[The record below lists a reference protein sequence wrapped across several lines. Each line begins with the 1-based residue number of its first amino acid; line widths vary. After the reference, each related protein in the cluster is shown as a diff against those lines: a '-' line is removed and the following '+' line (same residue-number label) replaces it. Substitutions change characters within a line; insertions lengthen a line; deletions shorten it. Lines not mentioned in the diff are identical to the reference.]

1 MTNRPLF
8 RAAVYALAIFLIG
21 FGYRVSF
28 VDQGWA
34 ATDEGWLQAMGA
46 RIAAGQVPYRDFDY
60 VFPPLTSYKEA
71 ALHLLLGDS
80 WTVFASRTLFSIE
93 VALASVLAFLIL
105 RRFVSDRAAFLAT
118 LPTIFFTVIVLAFTS
133 YTIDAQLMALLSI
146 ALMVYAADGVRFR
159 RALAAGAGVA
169 AVLAVM
175 AKQPYLAFI
184 PAIPFAALAGA
195 WLRSGSGEPV
205 HPAVRALQVGW
216 MWYLA
221 GCAAAAALILACF
234 AAAGA
239 LGQFGYEAFL
249 LGSQGHPVSRRFLL
263 IQDLPEYL
271 TRYDALVPAL
281 MALIAVLLAFR
292 IARVYEVA
300 RTLLLAGILAFVLVL
315 TLRHPPPPSRPF
327 VTIVAY
333 GVLVSIGLVALATTV
348 ALEGPWLRNNP
359 TAQALRSRL
368 FPPELVFLALF
379 LQWLAQFHYDGLVF
393 WYEGAFLSVPVV
405 LLFVHALSP
414 VALQVRRPAS
424 LRLSV
429 GTPALASFLL
439 GVWLA
444 IGGFGVVQQRVYEDA
459 QRSQLTADFST
470 PALHGIKAYPL
481 TQQRVDALVAEV
493 ESRTKAG
500 DPIFFLPDFGLLY
513 EATGRRN
520 PTRLDWYNEGFL
532 TPAITDRVLSDLQ
545 RDPPKVVF
553 LQTQREGAYERD
565 QPAIDW
571 PNTKWARIYD
581 YLVAH
586 YKQVGSVQDIKVM
599 VPNQ

>member
-1 MTNRPLF
+1 VTNRPLF

-80 WTVFASRTLFSIE
+80 WTVFASRTLFAIE

-205 HPAVRALQVGW
+205 HPASRALQVGW

-221 GCAAAAALILACF
+221 GCAAAAALILAYF

-444 IGGFGVVQQRVYEDA
+444 IGGFGVVQERVYEDA

-571 PNTKWARIYD
+571 PNTKWAPIYD

>member
-1 MTNRPLF
+1 MTIRPPL
-8 RAAVYALAIFLIG
+8 RAAAYALAIFLIG
-21 FGYRVSF
+21 LGYRLSF
-28 VDQGWA
+28 VYQGWA

-71 ALHLLLGDS
+71 ALHLLLGGS
-80 WTVFASRTLFSIE
+80 WTVFASRTLFSVE
-93 VALASVLAFLIL
+93 VALASVLGFLIL

-133 YTIDAQLMALLSI
+133 YTIDAQFMALLSI
-146 ALMVYAADGVRFR
+146 ALMVHAGEGVRFR
-159 RALAAGAGVA
+159 RALAAGAGIA

-184 PAIPFAALAGA
+184 PAIPFVALAGA
-195 WLRSGSGEPV
+195 WLRRGSREPV

-216 MWYLA
+216 GWYLA
-221 GCAAAAALILACF
+221 GCAATAALIVAYF

-249 LGSQGHPVSRRFLL
+249 LGSLGHPVSRRFLL

-281 MALIAVLLAFR
+281 MAVVAVLLAFR
-292 IARVYEVA
+292 IARAYEVA
-300 RTLLLAGILAFVLVL
+300 RTLLLAGVLAFVLVL
-315 TLRHPPPPSRPF
+315 TLRHPPPPSRPL

-333 GVLVSIGLVALATTV
+333 GVLVSIGLVALVTTV
-348 ALEGPWLRNNP
+348 ALEGPWLRNNA
-359 TAQALRSRL
+359 TAQALRARL

-379 LQWLAQFHYDGLVF
+379 MQWLTQFHYDGLVF

-405 LLFVHALSP
+405 LLFVHALSRVDLP
-414 VALQVRRPAS
+414 LRRSRS
-424 LRLSV
+424 LRLSI
-429 GTPALASFLL
+429 GTPTFASLLL
-439 GVWLA
+439 GVFLA
-444 IGGFGVVQQRVYEDA
+444 VGGFGVVQERVYEDA

-470 PALHGIKAYPL
+470 PALRGIKAYPV
-481 TQQRVDALVAEV
+481 TRQRVDALVAEID
-493 ESRTKAG
+493 SRTKAG

-520 PTRLDWYNEGFL
+520 PTRLDWYNESFL
-532 TPAITDRVLSDLQ
+532 TPAISDRVLSDLQ

-571 PNTKWARIYD
+571 PNTKWAPIYE

-586 YKQVGSVQDIKVM
+586 YKQVGAVQDIKVM
-599 VPNQ
+599 VPN

>member
-1 MTNRPLF
+1 L

-21 FGYRVSF
+21 LGYRLSF
-28 VDQGWA
+28 VYQGWA

-71 ALHLLLGDS
+71 ALHLLLGGS
-80 WTVFASRTLFSIE
+80 WTVFASRTLFSVE
-93 VALASVLAFLIL
+93 VALASVLGFLIL
-105 RRFVSDRAAFLAT
+105 RRFVSERAAFLAT

-133 YTIDAQLMALLSI
+133 YTIDAQFMALLSI
-146 ALMVYAADGVRFR
+146 ALMVYAGEGMRFR

-175 AKQPYLAFI
+175 AKQPYVAFI
-184 PAIPFAALAGA
+184 PAIPFAAVAGA
-195 WLRSGSGEPV
+195 WLRRGSGEPV

-216 MWYLA
+216 GWYLA
-221 GCAAAAALILACF
+221 GCAATAALIVAYF

-249 LGSQGHPVSRRFLL
+249 LGSLGHPVSRRFLI

-281 MALIAVLLAFR
+281 MAVIAVLLAFR
-292 IARVYEVA
+292 IARAYEVA
-300 RTLLLAGILAFVLVL
+300 RTLLLAGMLAFVLVL
-315 TLRHPPPPSRPF
+315 TLRHPPPPSRPL

-333 GVLVSIGLVALATTV
+333 GVLVSIGLVALVTTV

-359 TAQALRSRL
+359 TAQALRARL

-379 LQWLAQFHYDGLVF
+379 MQWLTQFHYDGLVF

-405 LLFVHALSP
+405 LLFVHALSRVDLP
-414 VALQVRRPAS
+414 LRHSPS
-424 LRLSV
+424 LRLSI
-429 GTPALASFLL
+429 GTPALASLLL
-439 GVWLA
+439 GAWLA

-470 PALHGIKAYPL
+470 PALRGIKAYPV
-481 TQQRVDALVAEV
+481 TQQRVDALVAEID
-493 ESRTKAG
+493 SRTKAG

-520 PTRLDWYNEGFL
+520 PTRLDWYNESFL

-571 PNTKWARIYD
+571 PNTKWAPIYD

-599 VPNQ
+599 VPDLNR

>member
-1 MTNRPLF
+1 MTIRPPL
-8 RAAVYALAIFLIG
+8 RAAAYALAIFLIG
-21 FGYRVSF
+21 LGYRLSF
-28 VDQGWA
+28 VYQGWA

-71 ALHLLLGDS
+71 ALHLLLGGS
-80 WTVFASRTLFSIE
+80 WTVFASRTLFSVE
-93 VALASVLAFLIL
+93 VALASVLGFFIL

-133 YTIDAQLMALLSI
+133 YTIDAQFMALLSI
-146 ALMVYAADGVRFR
+146 ALMVHAGEGVRFQ
-159 RALAAGAGVA
+159 RALAAGAGIA

-195 WLRSGSGEPV
+195 WLRRGSREPV

-216 MWYLA
+216 GWYLA
-221 GCAAAAALILACF
+221 GCAATAALIVAYF

-249 LGSQGHPVSRRFLL
+249 LGSLGHPVSRRFLL

-281 MALIAVLLAFR
+281 MAVVAVLLAFR
-292 IARVYEVA
+292 IARAYEVA
-300 RTLLLAGILAFVLVL
+300 RTLLLAGVLAFVLVL
-315 TLRHPPPPSRPF
+315 TLRHPPPPSRPL

-333 GVLVSIGLVALATTV
+333 GVLVSIGLVALVTTV

-359 TAQALRSRL
+359 TAHALRARL

-379 LQWLAQFHYDGLVF
+379 MQWLTQFHYDGLVF

-405 LLFVHALSP
+405 LLFVHALSRVDLP
-414 VALQVRRPAS
+414 LRRSQS
-424 LRLSV
+424 LRLSI
-429 GTPALASFLL
+429 GTPAFASLLL
-439 GVWLA
+439 GVFLA
-444 IGGFGVVQQRVYEDA
+444 VGGFGVVQERVYEDA

-470 PALHGIKAYPL
+470 PALRGIKAYPV
-481 TQQRVDALVAEV
+481 TQQRVDALVAEID
-493 ESRTKAG
+493 SRTKAG

-520 PTRLDWYNEGFL
+520 PTRLDWYNESFL
-532 TPAITDRVLSDLQ
+532 TPAISDRVLSDLQ

-571 PNTKWARIYD
+571 PNTKWAPIYD

-586 YKQVGSVQDIKVM
+586 YKQVGSVQDIEVM
-599 VPNQ
+599 VPS

>member
-1 MTNRPLF
+1 MTIRPLL
-8 RAAVYALAIFLIG
+8 RTAVYALAIFLIG
-21 FGYRVSF
+21 LGYRVSF
-28 VDQGWA
+28 VYQGWA

-71 ALHLLLGDS
+71 ALRLLLDGS
-80 WTVFASRTLFSIE
+80 WTVFASRTLFSVE
-93 VALASVLAFLIL
+93 VALATVLAFLIL

-146 ALMVYAADGVRFR
+146 ALMVYAGEGVRYR
-159 RALAAGAGVA
+159 RALAAGAGIA

-184 PAIPFAALAGA
+184 PAIPFAAAAGA
-195 WLRSGSGEPV
+195 WLRRGSGEPV
-205 HPAVRALQVGW
+205 HPAVRALHIGW
-216 MWYLA
+216 TWYLA
-221 GCAAAAALILACF
+221 GCAAATAVILAYF
-234 AAAGA
+234 TAAGA

-263 IQDLPEYL
+263 IQDLPEYI

-281 MALIAVLLAFR
+281 IVLIAILLAFR
-292 IARVYEVA
+292 IARVYEIA

-327 VTIVAY
+327 VTIVGY
-333 GVLVSIGLVALATTV
+333 GVLVSIGLVALATTA
-348 ALEGPWLRNNP
+348 ALEGPWLRDNP

-368 FPPELVFLALF
+368 FPPELVFLALL

-393 WYEGAFLSVPVV
+393 WYEGAFLSIPVV
-405 LLFVHALSP
+405 LLFVHVLSRVD
-414 VALQVRRPAS
+414 VALRRSAN
-424 LRLSV
+424 LRLSI
-429 GTPALASFLL
+429 GTPALASLLL
-439 GVWLA
+439 GAWLA
-444 IGGFGVVQQRVYEDA
+444 LGGFGVVQERVYEDA

-470 PALHGIKAYPL
+470 PALHPIKAYPL
-481 TQQRVDALVAEV
+481 TQQRADGLVAEID
-493 ESRTKAG
+493 SRTKPG

-520 PTRLDWYNEGFL
+520 PTRLDWYNEAFL
-532 TPAITDRVLSDLQ
+532 TPAITDRVLSDLR
-545 RDPPKVVF
+545 RDPPEVVF

-571 PNTKWARIYD
+571 QNTKWAPIYD

-586 YKQVGSVQDIKVM
+586 YKQVGLVQDIKVM
-599 VPNQ
+599 VPK

>member
-1 MTNRPLF
+1 MTIRPPL
-8 RAAVYALAIFLIG
+8 RAAAYALAIFLIG
-21 FGYRVSF
+21 LGYRLSF
-28 VDQGWA
+28 VYQGWA

-71 ALHLLLGDS
+71 ALQLLLGGS
-80 WTVFASRTLFSIE
+80 WTVFASRTLFSVE
-93 VALASVLAFLIL
+93 VALASVLGFLIL

-133 YTIDAQLMALLSI
+133 YTIDAQFMALLSI
-146 ALMVYAADGVRFR
+146 ALMVHAGEGVRFQ
-159 RALAAGAGVA
+159 RALAAGAGIA

-195 WLRSGSGEPV
+195 WLRRGSREPV

-216 MWYLA
+216 GWYLA
-221 GCAAAAALILACF
+221 GCAATAALIVAYF

-249 LGSQGHPVSRRFLL
+249 LGSLGHPVSRRFLL

-281 MALIAVLLAFR
+281 MAVVAVLLAFR
-292 IARVYEVA
+292 IARAYEVA
-300 RTLLLAGILAFVLVL
+300 RTLLLAGVLAFVLVL
-315 TLRHPPPPSRPF
+315 TLRHPPPPSRPL

-333 GVLVSIGLVALATTV
+333 GVLVSIGLVALVTTV

-359 TAQALRSRL
+359 TAQALRGRL

-379 LQWLAQFHYDGLVF
+379 MQWLTQFHYDGLVF

-405 LLFVHALSP
+405 LLFVHALSRVDLP
-414 VALQVRRPAS
+414 LRRSQS
-424 LRLSV
+424 LRLSI
-429 GTPALASFLL
+429 GTPAFASLLL
-439 GVWLA
+439 GVFLA
-444 IGGFGVVQQRVYEDA
+444 VGGFGVVQERVYEDA

-470 PALHGIKAYPL
+470 PALRGIKAYPV
-481 TQQRVDALVAEV
+481 TQQRVDALVAEID
-493 ESRTKAG
+493 SRTKAG

-520 PTRLDWYNEGFL
+520 PTRLDWYNESFL
-532 TPAITDRVLSDLQ
+532 TPAISDRVLSDLQ

-571 PNTKWARIYD
+571 PNTKWAPIYD

-586 YKQVGSVQDIKVM
+586 YKQVGAVQDIKVM
-599 VPNQ
+599 VPI

>member
-1 MTNRPLF
+1 M
-8 RAAVYALAIFLIG
+8 
-21 FGYRVSF
+21 
-28 VDQGWA
+28 
-34 ATDEGWLQAMGA
+34 
-46 RIAAGQVPYRDFDY
+46 
-60 VFPPLTSYKEA
+60 
-71 ALHLLLGDS
+71 
-80 WTVFASRTLFSIE
+80 
-93 VALASVLAFLIL
+93 
-105 RRFVSDRAAFLAT
+105 
-118 LPTIFFTVIVLAFTS
+118 IVLAFTS
-133 YTIDAQLMALLSI
+133 YTIDAQFMALLSI
-146 ALMVYAADGVRFR
+146 ALMVHAGEGVRFQ
-159 RALAAGAGVA
+159 RALAAGAGIA

-195 WLRSGSGEPV
+195 WLRRGSREPV

-216 MWYLA
+216 GWYLA
-221 GCAAAAALILACF
+221 GCAATAALIVAYF

-249 LGSQGHPVSRRFLL
+249 LGSLGHPVSRRFLL

-281 MALIAVLLAFR
+281 MAVVAVLLAFR
-292 IARVYEVA
+292 IARAYEVA
-300 RTLLLAGILAFVLVL
+300 RTLLLAGVLAFVLVL
-315 TLRHPPPPSRPF
+315 TLRHPPPPSRPL

-333 GVLVSIGLVALATTV
+333 GVLVSIGLVALVTTV

-359 TAQALRSRL
+359 TAHALRARL

-379 LQWLAQFHYDGLVF
+379 MQWLTQFHYDGLVF

-405 LLFVHALSP
+405 LLFVHALSRVDLP
-414 VALQVRRPAS
+414 LRRSQS
-424 LRLSV
+424 LRLSI
-429 GTPALASFLL
+429 GTPAFASLLL
-439 GVWLA
+439 GVFLA
-444 IGGFGVVQQRVYEDA
+444 VGGFGVVQERVYEDA

-470 PALHGIKAYPL
+470 PALRGIKAYPV
-481 TQQRVDALVAEV
+481 TQQRVDALVAEID
-493 ESRTKAG
+493 SRTKAG

-520 PTRLDWYNEGFL
+520 PTRLDWYNESFL
-532 TPAITDRVLSDLQ
+532 TPAISDRVLSDLQ

-571 PNTKWARIYD
+571 PNTKWAPIYD

-586 YKQVGSVQDIKVM
+586 YKQVGSVQDIEVM
-599 VPNQ
+599 VPS